1 LFLRIAG
8 QHGLARTELRD
19 VSASHFED
27 LRYSIE
33 VFSER
38 GSSVEVLGRLR
49 DLAAARAAFETCQRK
64 YPKRLILLCQG
75 GRVLGR
81 SDRDDDE
88 VPTL

>member
-1 LFLRIAG
+1 MSG
-8 QHGLARTELRD
+8 QHGLAGRELPD
-19 VSASHFED
+19 VSADPWIED

-38 GSSVEVLGRLR
+38 GGSVEVLGRLR
-49 DLAAARAAFETCQRK
+49 DLAAARSAFETCQMK

-75 GRVLGR
+75 GRVLSR
-81 SDRDDDE
+81 SDHDDGD